1 MFQIG
6 TNCRKFLGSSL
17 ILDMN
22 QVEIYQTKDKQTE
35 IIVKFEEETVWLT
48 QQQMA
53 DLFRQTKQNI
63 SLHINNCFKEKEL
76 DQKSVVKESLTTARD
91 GKIYKT
97 KSYNLDVII
106 SIGYRVKSK
115 RGTQFRQW
123 ATQRLKDHLVKGYTI
138 NEKRLQQVMQNMQ
151 QLEQA
156 VKLIQQSGNSGQLS
170 TKEAKGLLE
179 IITNY
184 TQSFILLNQFD
195 SDTLTLE
202 KLNENI
208 TYEIE
213 YGEAVKAI
221 AELKKQLIKK
231 KEASALFGNERDH
244 GFESVL
250 NSVVQTFGGEYLYK
264 SIEEQAA
271 HLLYFVIKN
280 HPFTDGNKRI
290 GAFLFVWFLEK
301 NKHRFKKSGE
311 LKINDNALVALA
323 LLVAQSNPGDKE
335 IMIKLVMNLIRS

>member
-1 MFQIG
+1 MQSKGEILIY
-6 TNCRKFLGSSL
+6 KAKDGSQQL
-17 ILDMN
+17 EVRL
-22 QVEIYQTKDKQTE
+22 
-35 IIVKFEEETVWLT
+35 EEDTVWLS
-48 QQQMA
+48 QKQMA
-53 DLFRQTKQNI
+53 MLFDKNPMTVNGHIGNI
-63 SLHINNCFKEKEL
+63 FREKEL
-76 DQKSVVKESLTTARD
+76 DRKSVIRKSLITAAD
-91 GKIYKT
+91 GKKYETLI
-97 KSYNLDVII
+97 YNLDVII
-106 SIGYRVKSK
+106 SVGYRVKSK

-123 ATQRLKDHLVKGYTI
+123 ATQRLKDHLVKGYTL
-138 NEKRLQQVMQNMQ
+138 NEKRLHQMVQNMR

-170 TKEAKGLLE
+170 ATEARGLLD

-184 TQSFILLNQFD
+184 THSFILLNQFD
-195 SDTLTLE
+195 SNSLPNE

-213 YGEAVKAI
+213 YSEAIKAI

-231 KEASALFGNERDH
+231 KEASTLFGNERDR
-244 GFESVL
+244 GFESTL

-311 LKINDNALVALA
+311 VKINDNALVALA
-323 LLVAQSNPGDKE
+323 LLVAQSNPDDKE
-335 IMIKLVMNLIRS
+335 IMIKLVVNLIRS